1 MADKK
6 ALWISG
12 DGRRNAK
19 QERLAAL
26 MADLK
31 ERGVIGAGMSDI
43 GIRHD
48 DWCPGLKR
56 ESLGWCACEPVVSVN
71 GVLYELR

>member
-6 ALWISG
+6 ALWISD

-26 MADLK
+26 MADLN

-48 DWCPGLKR
+48 CRISGYVTTIGVRVSSARVLA
-56 ESLGWCACEPVVSVN
+56 GAPVSPWF
-71 GVLYELR
+71 R